1 MTSEGPPRVG
11 WADAPVPTGLPP
23 GFSHP
28 DAPPDDAPGV
38 GAPIA
43 WEARA
48 RLGVGPAFGRTLRGA
63 LFEPARFF
71 GHVGASD
78 DLADALLFAFAC
90 AIGAQI
96 AQTLADA
103 LGHVLFRASFY
114 QLIEHA
120 VGTSFGAKAEA
131 PEPHSSAF
139 FYFVRLFLGPPFYVA
154 SLFLWAALAHG
165 LLMAVG
171 GARRSYYVTV
181 RVFAYASSA
190 LLFTFVPFVGALL
203 LAPSWALVLHI
214 VGLARGHQ
222 TDGGRAAF
230 AVLAPYACVCAC
242 AGAGV
247 ALFAGVL
254 FQLLRTTFGGP

>member
-1 MTSEGPPRVG
+1 MTSQGPPGVG
-11 WADAPVPTGLPP
+11 WADAPLPTGLPP
-23 GFSHP
+23 GFRHP
-28 DAPPDDAPGV
+28 DAPADAGGAPG
-38 GAPIA
+38 AAIP

-78 DLADALLFAFAC
+78 ELADALLFAFAC
-90 AIGAQI
+90 AVAGQI

-120 VGTSFGAKAEA
+120 VGTSFGAKASA
-131 PEPHSSAF
+131 PEPHNPF

-242 AGAGV
+242 AGAAV
-247 ALFAGVL
+247 ALFAGAL
-254 FQLLRTTFGGP
+254 FQVLRATLGSP

>member
-1 MTSEGPPRVG
+1 MTSDGPPRTG

-23 GFSHP
+23 GFRPP
-28 DAPPDDAPGV
+28 DAPVDAPGQGV
-38 GAPIA
+38 VP

-48 RLGVGPAFGRTLRGA
+48 RLGVTPAFGRTLREA
-63 LFEPARFF
+63 LFEPASFF
-71 GHVGASD
+71 GRVGEND

-90 AIGAQI
+90 FVGAEI
-96 AQTLADA
+96 AQTLTNA

-120 VGTSFGAKAEA
+120 FGTSFGQASEA
-131 PEPHSSAF
+131 PEPQNAF
-139 FYFVRLFLGPPFYVA
+139 VYFVRLFLGPPFYVA

-181 RVFAYASSA
+181 RVFAYGSAA
-190 LLFTFVPFVGALL
+190 LLFAFVPFVGSLL

-214 VGLARGHQ
+214 VGLARAHQ

-230 AVLAPYACVCAC
+230 SILAPYACVCAC
-242 AGAGV
+242 AGVGL
-247 ALFAGVL
+247 ALFAGL
-254 FQLLRTTFGGP
+254 IFQLLRATMGSP